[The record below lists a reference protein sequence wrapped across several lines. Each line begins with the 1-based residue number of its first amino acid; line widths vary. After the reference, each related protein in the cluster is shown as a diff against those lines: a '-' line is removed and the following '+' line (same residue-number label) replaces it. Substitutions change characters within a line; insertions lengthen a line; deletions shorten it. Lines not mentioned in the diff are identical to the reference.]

1 MNRRSL
7 RGSSYVEF
15 AFAVMV
21 LTPLLLG
28 TTGIGMNLLL
38 AYQASQLSRDAGHMY
53 ARQVDFSQPGNQT
66 ILANLGSGVG
76 LSATSGVLGSS
87 GTGNAV
93 AVFTTVTY
101 IDDAACQKGGYADT
115 SGVHTSV
122 CKNWSDWVFQNRIV
136 IGNSKLT
143 TTNYGSPITSNAPTG
158 TTPVTVNSSGNIS
171 VTDQL
176 TNPNDIATFTAINP
190 YSSANGGSGLPSGQ
204 QIFIS
209 EVAAFGF
216 VMPPFQKNPV
226 QYAYNM
232 F

>member
-1 MNRRSL
+1 MKRRHL

-15 AFAVMV
+15 AFAVLV

-38 AYQASQLSRDAGHMY
+38 AYQTSQLSRDAGHMY
-53 ARQVDFSQPGNQT
+53 ARGIDFSQPGDQT
-66 ILANLGSGVG
+66 VLAGLGSGVG
-76 LSATSGVLGSS
+76 LGATSGILGAA

-101 IDDAACQKGGYADT
+101 VDDAACQRGGYAGT
-115 SGVHTSV
+115 TGVHTSA
-122 CKNWSDWVFQNRIV
+122 CKNYGQWVFTQRIV
-136 IGNSKLT
+136 VGNSNLKT
-143 TTNYGSPITSNAPTG
+143 TDYGSPITTG
-158 TTPVTVNSSGNIS
+158 TSGVTLSSNGSVS

-176 TNPNDIATFTAINP
+176 TNTNDIATFSAINP
-190 YSSANGGSGLPSGQ
+190 YNSANGYGLPSGQ
-204 QIFIS
+204 VIYIS